1 MRCALYAR
9 VSSGDQNCEMQLRE
23 LRDYVFRQGWKIT
36 EQYVDSGF
44 SGRKKNRPAL
54 DRMMA
59 DAAKR
64 KFQCV
69 LCYKLD
75 RLGRSVL
82 HLSQTLA
89 TLDSHGIRFIATSQG
104 LDTDAAN
111 PTSTLLLNILASV
124 AAFEVEL
131 IKERT
136 ISGIKAARAKGK
148 RLGRPMKIFHRD
160 QVMKLR
166 DDWGMAECSGH
177 DSVQRLPDVA
187 YKKCG
192 GNRLCNHRQSWEFR
206 RRRLAGFD
214 HKTNEGIW
222 DDLWK
227 SKNPGDHFGER

>member
-1 MRCALYAR
+1 MRCAIYAR
-9 VSSGDQNCEMQLRE
+9 TSTADQNCDMQLRE
-23 LRDYVFRQGWKIT
+23 LRDYALRQDWKIT
-36 EQYVDSGF
+36 EEYVDSGF
-44 SGRKKNRPAL
+44 SGRKTNRPAL

-64 KFQCV
+64 RFQSV

-111 PTSTLLLNILASV
+111 PTSRLLLNILASV
-124 AAFEVEL
+124 AAFELEL

-136 ISGIKAARAKGK
+136 VSGIKAARAKGK

-160 QVMKLR
+160 QVMKFR
-166 DDWGMAECSGH
+166 DEDGLSW
-177 DSVQRLPDVA
+177 
-187 YKKCG
+187 
-192 GNRLCNHRQSWEFR
+192 RQ
-206 RRRLAGFD
+206 
-214 HKTNEGIW
+214 I
-222 DDLWK
+222 
-227 SKNPGDHFGER
+227 GERLNVPAMTAYNAYQTLRTKNVVEAGSATTGKRGSSVLAV

>member
-1 MRCALYAR
+1 MRCAIYAR
-9 VSSGDQNCEMQLRE
+9 TSTADQNCDMQLRE
-23 LRDYVFRQGWKIT
+23 LRDYALRQGWKIT
-36 EQYVDSGF
+36 EEYVDSGF
-44 SGRKKNRPAL
+44 SGRKTNRPAL

-64 KFQCV
+64 RFQCV

-111 PTSTLLLNILASV
+111 PTSRLLLNILASV

-166 DDWGMAECSGH
+166 DEDGLSW
-177 DSVQRLPDVA
+177 
-187 YKKCG
+187 
-192 GNRLCNHRQSWEFR
+192 RQ
-206 RRRLAGFD
+206 
-214 HKTNEGIW
+214 I
-222 DDLWK
+222 
-227 SKNPGDHFGER
+227 GERLNVPAMTAYNAYQTLRTKNVVETGSATTGKRGSSVLAV

>member
-1 MRCALYAR
+1 MHCAIYAR
-9 VSSGDQNCEMQLRE
+9 VSSGDQDCGMQLRE
-23 LRDYVFRQGWKIT
+23 LRDFVLRQGWKIT
-36 EQYVDSGF
+36 EEYVDSGF

-59 DAAKR
+59 DSAKR

-111 PTSTLLLNILASV
+111 PTSRLLLNILASV

-166 DDWGMAECSGH
+166 DEDLLSW
-177 DSVQRLPDVA
+177 
-187 YKKCG
+187 
-192 GNRLCNHRQSWEFR
+192 RQ
-206 RRRLAGFD
+206 
-214 HKTNEGIW
+214 I
-222 DDLWK
+222 
-227 SKNPGDHFGER
+227 GERLNVPAMTAYNAYQTLRTKNVVETGSATTGKRGSSAVAV

>member
-1 MRCALYAR
+1 MRCAIYAR
-9 VSSGDQNCEMQLRE
+9 VSTADQSCQMQLKE
-23 LRDYVFRQGWKIT
+23 LREDVCRRGRDWKIT
-36 EQYVDSGF
+36 DEYVDTGF

-54 DRMMA
+54 ERLMA

-64 KFQCV
+64 RFDCV

-89 TLDSHGIRFIATSQG
+89 TLDAHGIRFIATSQG
-104 LDTDAAN
+104 LDTDDAN
-111 PTSTLLLNILASV
+111 PASSLLLNILAAV

-136 ISGIKAARAKGK
+136 VSGIKAARAKGK

-166 DDWGMAECSGH
+166 DDDGLSW
-177 DSVQRLPDVA
+177 
-187 YKKCG
+187 
-192 GNRLCNHRQSWEFR
+192 RQ
-206 RRRLAGFD
+206 
-214 HKTNEGIW
+214 I
-222 DDLWK
+222 
-227 SKNPGDHFGER
+227 GERLSVPAMTAYNAYQALRTKNVVETGSTTTGKRGGSAVAV